1 MQAVVR
7 LLLLALGALVL
18 AVPAVASAPAAAIE
32 QCEEFDLADP
42 AQLREKLTAVD
53 TVFEGRVIDLARGE
67 TATGEVRF
75 VHMVRIRTGYAGGL
89 IDGDRVEVITYA
101 SADDGMGRLQADT
114 RYLFFAQSQG
124 DGTLLIDACNGTTSL
139 DGTLHAAQ
147 VALIETLVEEEAK
160 EASVVAFEEPADGV
174 PAVPSLL
181 KLAGPGAALAILGV
195 LGLLLVIALGV
206 RRPA

>member
-7 LLLLALGALVL
+7 LVLLALGALL
-18 AVPAVASAPAAAIE
+18 LVAPVTAGAPAAAIE

-53 TVFEGRVIDLARGE
+53 TVFEGRVVDLARGE

-75 VHMVRIRTGYAGGL
+75 VHAVRVRTGYAGDL
-89 IDGDRVEVITYA
+89 VAGDRVEVITYA
-101 SADDGMGRLQADT
+101 GADNGMGRLQADT

-124 DGTLLIDACNGTTSL
+124 DGTVLVDACNGTTSL
-139 DGTLHAAQ
+139 EGALHAAQ

-160 EASVVAFEEPADGV
+160 QAALVAFEEPADGV

-181 KLAGPGAALAILGV
+181 RLAGPGAALAV
-195 LGLLLVIALGV
+195 LGLVALLLVIAIGA
-206 RRPA
+206 RRPT